1 MTRIFVPIAV
11 RRAVTTA
18 LALALAL
25 SLTAAV
31 PAPLEAAPVFRDK
44 ALTTKPNPGIT
55 ITGGGWG
62 HSVGMSQYGA
72 YAMAQAGH
80 SAAQILRH
88 YYRGITVAADTM
100 PNRLRVGLH
109 KTMEAS
115 DVDAVTGDVPW
126 ITCDDSGCTRVRL
139 QPKGTTWRVRLLAD
153 GDYALVHDG
162 VRQWKGGSGKRLIAN
177 FNPRAAENGTVIRA
191 FNPNGARR
199 QYKWGRMEYS
209 VNSPTNR
216 TMFMV
221 LDIPSMELYLRGLG
235 EVPNS
240 WGVKGHAALQA
251 QAITGRTYALGMHR
265 AFNGNR
271 ADCRC
276 SLLATPA
283 NQAYTGYEKETAEYG
298 TYWIKAVDD
307 TAAQVAAHDGKL
319 ISTYYSSS
327 HGGRSENSEDS
338 WAYSASLPYL
348 RSVDDSWSL
357 APTSGNPLSTWSTTV
372 GNGAFA
378 KFVGQGV
385 SQVRA
390 VSISGRTDGG
400 SPKVLNVAGVDANG
414 NPVTVTRTGK
424 KGIVGIDLRSA
435 FSFSG
440 RVNLSTLPSQQV
452 RKLTF
457 GPFDDDD
464 GNVHEY
470 SIIYAAAAGI
480 MPGVS
485 ATKFNP
491 TGAVTRA
498 DMAAFLYRTFDLPK
512 PTRDHFDDDNGLPEE
527 EAINAVAEAGIAKGV
542 ARRQFAPGRVLNR
555 MQMATFFYAALG
567 LSRVATDHFDD
578 DNGLV
583 HETSIN
589 AIASKGIVGGCAT
602 RKFCPKQRIRRAQMA
617 TFLYQT
623 VEAYR

>member
-1 MTRIFVPIAV
+1 MTRITVHLAV
-11 RRAVTTA
+11 RRAATTA
-18 LALALAL
+18 LVLALAL

-31 PAPLEAAPVFRDK
+31 PNPVGASPVFRDK
-44 ALTTKPNPGIT
+44 VLTTKPNPGIT

-80 SAAQILRH
+80 NATQILRH
-88 YYRGITVAADTM
+88 YYQGVTVAPDTM

-109 KTMEAS
+109 RAMEAS
-115 DVDAVTGDVPW
+115 DVDALTGRVPW
-126 ITCDDSGCTRVRL
+126 ATCSEGSCTRVAV
-139 QPKGTTWRVRLLAD
+139 QPKGSTWRVRLLAD
-153 GDYALVHDG
+153 GDYALVADG
-162 VRQWKGGSGKRLIAN
+162 VRQWKGGQGTRLVAN
-177 FNPRAAENGTVIRA
+177 FNPKAKSDGTVVRA
-191 FNPNGARR
+191 FNPNGSRR
-199 QYKWGRMEYS
+199 QYKWGRLEYS

-216 TMFMV
+216 TMYMV
-221 LDIPSMELYLRGLG
+221 LDIPTIELYLRGLG

-240 WGVKGHAALQA
+240 WGVKGPAALAA

-271 ADCRC
+271 GDCRC

-283 NQAYTGYEKETAEYG
+283 NQAYTGYEKETAQYG
-298 TYWIKAVDD
+298 NYWVAAVDD
-307 TAAQVAAHDGKL
+307 TAAQVASHNGTL

-348 RSVDDSWSL
+348 RSVDDKWSL
-357 APTSGNPLSTWSTTV
+357 SPTSGNPLSTWSTTV
-372 GNGAFA
+372 GNAAFA

-400 SPKVLNVAGVDANG
+400 SPKVLNVAGVDSSG

-452 RKLTF
+452 RTLTF

-470 SIIYAAAAGI
+470 SIIYANAAGI
-480 MPGVS
+480 MPGAS

-491 TGAVTRA
+491 SGVVTRKA
-498 DMAAFLYRTFDLPK
+498 MAAFLYRTFDLPK
-512 PTRDHFDDDNGLPEE
+512 PTKDHFDDDNGLPEE
-527 EAINAVAEAGIAKGV
+527 EAINAVAEAGIANGV
-542 ARRQFAPGRVLNR
+542 APRQFAPGRRLNR

-567 LSRVATDHFDD
+567 LSPVATDHFDD

-589 AIASKGIVGGCAT
+589 AIAEKGIVGGCAT

>member
-1 MTRIFVPIAV
+1 MHHAV
-11 RRAVTTA
+11 RRAVLTA
-18 LALALAL
+18 LVLTLTL

-31 PAPLEAAPVFRDK
+31 PAPVDAAPVFRDR
-44 ALTTKPNPGIT
+44 AMTTKPDPGVT
-55 ITGGGWG
+55 ITGSGWG

-80 SAAQILRH
+80 SAAQILQH
-88 YYRGITVAADTM
+88 YYQGISVAADTM

-109 KTMEAS
+109 AKIEAS
-115 DVDAVTGDVPW
+115 DVEAVTGDVRW
-126 ITCDDSGCTRVRL
+126 IICDDDGCNRVRV
-139 QPKGTTWRVRLLAD
+139 QPKGSTWRVRLLAD
-153 GDYALVHDG
+153 GNYALVADG
-162 VRQWKGGSGKRLIAN
+162 VRQWKGGNGTRLVAN
-177 FNPRAAENGTVIRA
+177 FNPRANDDGTVIRA
-191 FNPNGARR
+191 YNPNGPRR

-209 VNSPTNR
+209 VNSPTAR

-221 LDIPSMELYLRGLG
+221 LEIPTIELYLRGLG

-240 WGVKGHAALQA
+240 WGVKGPAALEA

-265 AFNGNR
+265 SFNGNR

-283 NQAYTGYEKETAEYG
+283 NQAYTGYEKETADYG
-298 TYWIKAVDD
+298 AYWIRAVNE
-307 TAAQVAAHDGKL
+307 TAAQVASHDGKL

-338 WAYSASLPYL
+338 WAYSAALPYL
-348 RSVDDSWSL
+348 RSVDDKWSL
-357 APTSGNPLSTWSTTV
+357 SPASGNPLAVWSTTV

-378 KFVGQGV
+378 RFVGQGV

-390 VSISGRTDGG
+390 VSVSGRTQGG
-400 SPKVLNVAGVDANG
+400 SPKILNVSGVDANG
-414 NPVTVTRTGK
+414 KPITVTRTGK

-452 RKLTF
+452 KSLTF
-457 GPFDDDD
+457 GPFTDDN

-470 SIIYAAAAGI
+470 SIIYAAEAGI
-480 MPGVS
+480 MPGAS

-491 TGAVTRA
+491 DGAVSRA
-498 DMAAFLYRTFDLPK
+498 AMASFLYRTFDLAR
-512 PTRDHFDDDNGLPEE
+512 PTRDHFDDDDGLPQE
-527 EAINAVAEAGIAKGV
+527 EAINAVAEAGIANGV
-542 ARRQFAPGRVLNR
+542 SDRRFAPGRVLNR
-555 MQMATFFYAALG
+555 MQMATFFSTALG
-567 LSRVATDHFDD
+567 LPKAVTDHFDD

-589 AIASKGIVGGCAT
+589 SIASKGIVGGCGT
-602 RKFCPKQRIRRAQMA
+602 RRFCPKQRIRRGQMA